1 MLDPNYMIRQYKD
14 YVETLCT
21 RTFEEHRDTPCNVL
35 KEAIFNDQK
44 PKCGKCSYEKVHDIS

>member
-1 MLDPNYMIRQYKD
+1 MIRQYKD

-44 PKCGKCSYEKVHDIS
+44 PKCGKCSYEKVHDIR